1 MTTRDTA
8 TTSTAVH
15 EDLVRRTPG
24 TMAVTAAMVVFGVNN
39 VIVRTTDLS
48 GTVTAS
54 YRLFIGVALLVAVL
68 SFSGRRPT
76 LEAVRVA
83 LPAGVAYGAAILLF
97 FSAFKATSIAN
108 ATLIAALQ
116 SGVSL
121 TVVGRLFG
129 ERVRLPE
136 LILTGAA
143 TGGVALVILGGEA
156 GGAGRIEGDLLAIGG
171 MLANTVYF
179 VLAKQTRARSS
190 LSAGS
195 FQVGLLTVAAVMT
208 VPLVLASGTVP
219 VPDGG
224 DWIRLVVLAIG
235 GTLGHL
241 GVNWAHRHV
250 TLTTASL
257 LTLAVPV
264 VSSTVA
270 WVVLDEFLSA
280 LQWVG
285 AGITLGS
292 LAAVVLRAVRPAPD
306 PTPAN

>member
-1 MTTRDTA
+1 M
-8 TTSTAVH
+8 TSTETPTSGAGGAGHGDV
-15 EDLVRRTPG
+15 VRGVPG
-24 TMAVTAAMVVFGVNN
+24 TMAVTSAMVVFGVNN
-39 VIVRTTDLS
+39 VIVRTTNLS

-54 YRLFIGVALLVAVL
+54 YRLFLGVALLVGVL
-68 SFSGRRPT
+68 TVGGRRPT
-76 LEAVRVA
+76 AEGIRVA
-83 LPAGVAYGAAILLF
+83 LPAGMAYGASILLF
-97 FSAFKATSIAN
+97 FSAFKETSIAN

-129 ERVRLPE
+129 ERVRRTE
-136 LILTGAA
+136 LLLTAAA
-143 TGGVALVILGGEA
+143 TVGVALVILGGEA
-156 GGAGRIEGDLLAIGG
+156 GGAGRLHGDLLAIGA

-179 VLAKQTRARSS
+179 VLAKRTRERSNVP
-190 LSAGS
+190 AGA

-208 VPLVLASGTVP
+208 VPLVLVSGSLP

-224 DWIRLVVLAIG
+224 DWLRLLVLAVG

-270 WVVLDEFLSA
+270 WFVLDEFLSV

-285 AGITLGS
+285 AAVTLAS
-292 LAAVVLRAVRPAPD
+292 LTAVVLRAVRPVRAP
-306 PTPAN
+306 A

>member
-1 MTTRDTA
+1 
-8 TTSTAVH
+8 
-15 EDLVRRTPG
+15 
-24 TMAVTAAMVVFGVNN
+24 MAVTSAMVVFGVNN
-39 VIVRTTDLS
+39 VIVRTTHLS

-54 YRLFIGVALLVAVL
+54 YRLFIGVLLLMVL
-68 SFSGRRPT
+68 LTMGGRRPT
-76 LEAVRVA
+76 VEGIRVA
-83 LPAGVAYGAAILLF
+83 LPAGLAYGTSILLF

-129 ERVRLPE
+129 ERVRRTE
-136 LILTGAA
+136 LVLTAGATA
-143 TGGVALVILGGEA
+143 GVVLVILGGEA
-156 GGAGRIEGDLLAIGG
+156 GGAGRIHGDLLAIGA

-179 VLAKQTRARSS
+179 ILAKRTRERSNVP
-190 LSAGS
+190 AGS
-195 FQVGLLTVAAVMT
+195 FQVGLLTVAATMT
-208 VPLVLASGTVP
+208 VPLVVASGSVP

-224 DWIRLVVLAIG
+224 DWIRLLVLAVG

-270 WVVLDEFLSA
+270 WFVLDEFLSV

-285 AGITLGS
+285 ASITLAS
-292 LAAVVLRAVRPAPD
+292 LTAVVLRAVRPAPA
-306 PTPAN
+306 PR